1 MTYYGLCWIFQ
12 TFLLIVFF
20 VKVSRQFE
28 DNRFLSPIKFQHMR
42 TTEIIRY
49 WGYPAEEHKVT
60 TEDGYILTNFRIPNR
75 GGYPLLFLHGLT
87 SSSDCFLGRNPS
99 VDIVFLLWKRGY
111 DIWLWNA
118 RGNLYSRE
126 HVNLTTKQSKFY
138 QFSYHEMGLYD
149 TPALIDYILAETD
162 HKTLITLGHSL
173 GSTNVLIAT
182 SLRPEYQ
189 AKRWIFDGNT
199 QSVLEIG
206 KDQDRSLRKVCGPKS
221 PVVKIC
227 MTILALVSGF
237 QSNQTVESA
246 VLKLMTKFPSSSSLN
261 TIKQVI
267 QNIETGEF
275 KPLSYGIREN
285 LRRYGTPYPPLYP
298 IGNINTPSALYFGC
312 CNDLLSSSKDS
323 HILRKQ
329 LRNVVK
335 FYEIPYK
342 RFSHGDFLWA
352 VESYRLI
359 YKDTIDLIE
368 AYNPGHFT
376 DNQIAHGTWGKENGE

>member
-1 MTYYGLCWIFQ
+1 MTYGLCWIFQ
-12 TFLLIVFF
+12 TFLMIVFF

-42 TTEIIRY
+42 T
-49 WGYPAEEHKVT
+49 
-60 TEDGYILTNFRIPNR
+60 
-75 GGYPLLFLHGLT
+75 
-87 SSSDCFLGRNPS
+87 
-99 VDIVFLLWKRGY
+99 
-111 DIWLWNA
+111 
-118 RGNLYSRE
+118 
-126 HVNLTTKQSKFY
+126 
-138 QFSYHEMGLYD
+138 
-149 TPALIDYILAETD
+149 
-162 HKTLITLGHSL
+162 
-173 GSTNVLIAT
+173 
-182 SLRPEYQ
+182 
-189 AKRWIFDGNT
+189 
-199 QSVLEIG
+199 
-206 KDQDRSLRKVCGPKS
+206 
-221 PVVKIC
+221 
-227 MTILALVSGF
+227 
-237 QSNQTVESA
+237 SA

-261 TIKQVI
+261 TVKQVI

-376 DNQIAHGTWGKENGE
+376 DNQIAHGT